1 MRMSSW
7 DPQSRQSTVSLRP
20 STVSESHRSE
30 LNRRPL
36 DYESRALPLSYGGR
50 MPWVGFEPTRLAP
63 PPPQDGVSTSFT
75 TRAFRAVKSRW
86 ESGRAPRHDGGLCD
100 LVPIEH
106 GSPSPDRNRALV

>member
-86 ESGRAPRHDGGLCD
+86 ESGRALLHFEPSLD
-100 LVPIEH
+100 LLPLAHLPPHPYVIPA
-106 GSPSPDRNRALV
+106 PA